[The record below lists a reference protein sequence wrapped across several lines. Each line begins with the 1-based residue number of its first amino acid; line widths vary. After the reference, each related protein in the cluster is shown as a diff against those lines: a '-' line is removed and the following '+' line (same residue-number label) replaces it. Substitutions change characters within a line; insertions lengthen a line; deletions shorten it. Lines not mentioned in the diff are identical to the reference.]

1 MKKIMAVIVALM
13 FVSTM
18 AFSGLAFAGGPKEKG
33 KAPMSDK
40 AKDGAKVSEDA
51 KAKCKCEGHEAKMG
65 KMDMMDMMDKKG
77 KMDMMDMMDKK
88 GKMDMMDKMD
98 KR

>member
-51 KAKCKCEGHEAKMG
+51 KAKGKGEGREAKMG
-65 KMDMMDMMDKKG
+65 K
-77 KMDMMDMMDKK
+77 MDMMDKK

>member
-51 KAKCKCEGHEAKMG
+51 KAKGKGEGHEAKMG
-65 KMDMMDMMDKKG
+65 KMDMMDKKG
-77 KMDMMDMMDKK
+77 KMDMMDKK